1 MLSLVGSLLGL
12 FGLLT
17 SCQCETTTQPNQAPI
32 LTNHAFSVSEFIVD
46 TQEIGQ
52 VVGTDPDEDTL
63 NYSITVNDNDLFEI
77 VASNGSLS
85 LADGKSLNHDTA
97 TQHVIT
103 VNASDGPLSA
113 AAFVTINV
121 LDTNFAPQSSNH
133 LFTVSEIIDD
143 AEVIGTVLAT
153 DPEGRDLSYSLVNN
167 DLFEIRLDNGAL
179 SLVDGRSLDYD
190 MTNRHSLQVG
200 ISDGDMSI
208 QVTVTV
214 VVLENQAP
222 VIANQGGNFEVL
234 QTIDDAHVIGTVMAT
249 DPENQPLTY
258 SITANSSGLFEI
270 GSANGEISLVTGSN
284 FSGVGE
290 HTLTV
295 RVFDGDK
302 ASTATVTINVIS
314 ILGYNY
320 QSLDLLAI
328 SDSGVADDDNH
339 TSNENLSFSVMLER
353 VVDNGITIRTN
364 DYALQNS
371 EKLYF
376 QFSNTVDNSVTNYI
390 ATVVGG
396 NYDISGVAEANYDPF
411 EVSLFISNTGDDSVT
426 TLSGMPLTVR
436 VDRTVNGYLTGRN
449 LNTNLFIME
458 EVIFPPTEKGITFSN
473 TNGNTLVV
481 GDIIA
486 FTFHF
491 IEPINVTENINSA
504 WDVHKTNIFSIANVI
519 ALPNYRYLD
528 NNFSLMCF
536 VEVFSGIGLTS
547 LRLAGIH
554 VDNAGNS
561 AILDKHPINEALG
574 SVIFNII
581 LPSSITYP

>member
-17 SCQCETTTQPNQAPI
+17 NCQCETTTQPNQAPI

-46 TQEIGQ
+46 TKEIGQ

-103 VNASDGPLSA
+103 VNASDGTLSNA
-113 AAFVTINV
+113 ASVTINV

-153 DPEGRDLSYSLVNN
+153 DLEGRDLSYRLVNN

-179 SLVDGRSLDYD
+179 SLADGRSLDYD

-222 VIANQGGNFEVL
+222 VIADQGLEVTVL
-234 QTIDDAHVIGTVMAT
+234 ENIEDTVVITTVMAT

-314 ILGYNY
+314 MLGFRY
-320 QSLDLLAI
+320 QNLDLLAV

-339 TSNENLSFSVMLER
+339 TSNENLSFSVDLQQLFQASGS
-353 VVDNGITIRTN
+353 VITN
-364 DYALQNS
+364 DYGLQTS
-371 EKLYF
+371 EERLHF
-376 QFSNTVDNSVTNYI
+376 FFSNTVSGNVTNYE
-390 ATVVGG
+390 ATFTGG
-396 NYDISGVAEANYDPF
+396 NHHISGVAESDYDDF
-411 EVSLFISNTGDDSVT
+411 EVSLYISNTADNSIT
-426 TLSGMPLTVR
+426 TPTGASLTMK
-436 VDRTVNGYLTGRN
+436 VDRVVWRDNRTLINQN
-449 LNTNLFIME
+449 IME
-458 EVIFPPTEKGITFSN
+458 EQTSGVIHIN
-473 TNGNTLVV
+473 TNGDTLEI
-481 GDIIA
+481 GDIIGLNIY
-486 FTFHF
+486 FV
-491 IEPINVTENINSA
+491 EPIRIRHNPS
-504 WDVHKTNIFSIANVI
+504 H
-519 ALPNYRYLD
+519 
-528 NNFSLMCF
+528 SLA
-536 VEVFSGIGLTS
+536 S
-547 LRLAGIH
+547 LRSDFIVIGATPITNYQFLDENFRLQIMFKVEENVGTSTILIGGFFE
-554 VDNAGNS
+554 DNAGNVATQDQNNMNAEN
-561 AILDKHPINEALG
+561 AIPFPMVL
-574 SVIFNII
+574 SF
-581 LPSSITYP
+581 PSTITFP